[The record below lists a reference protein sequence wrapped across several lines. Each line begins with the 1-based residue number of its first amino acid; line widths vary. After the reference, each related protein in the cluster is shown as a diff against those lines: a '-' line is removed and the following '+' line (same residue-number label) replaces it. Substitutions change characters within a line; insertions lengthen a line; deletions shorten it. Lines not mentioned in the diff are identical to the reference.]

1 MHNLATVLSATATA
15 FLSLTAIAAN
25 AADLAV
31 GKAEAFHQLI
41 AADAK
46 VEKLGTGMKF
56 VEGPCW
62 IKTDGGWL
70 VFSDIPSNELKKWT
84 AAGGITTW
92 RNPSNNTNGNLL
104 DQQGRLISCEHSSRR
119 VTRTNADGTIE
130 VLVDSFYGKKF
141 NSPNDVAVKS
151 DGTLWITDPPYGI
164 PQGQKQEQAGQNVF
178 RFDPANPDKS
188 TAMTVA
194 IADCDRP
201 NGLCFSPDEKLLY
214 VADSG
219 KPKHIRVFTVKD
231 DGTLS
236 DGKVFATLDNGAPDG
251 IRCDAQGN
259 VWSSAGDGV
268 RVYAPDG
275 TWLGTVLTPEG
286 AANLCFGGA
295 DGKTLFITART
306 SLYAIPTLTTQALVK

>member
-1 MHNLATVLSATATA
+1 MRTLAAVVATLFAASTSITA
-15 FLSLTAIAAN
+15 A

-31 GKAEAFHQLI
+31 GKAEAFHQLV

-56 VEGPCW
+56 LEGPCW
-62 IKTDGGWL
+62 IKADGGWL

-84 AAGGITTW
+84 AAGGVTTW
-92 RNPSNNTNGNLL
+92 RMPSNNANGNLL

-130 VLVDSFYGKKF
+130 VLVDSFDGKKL

-164 PQGQKQEQAGQNVF
+164 PKDQKQEQAAQNVF
-178 RFDPANPDKS
+178 RFDPKS
-188 TAMTVA
+188 KTLTVA
-194 IADCDRP
+194 IADCDKP

-231 DGTLS
+231 DGTLGE
-236 DGKVFATLDNGAPDG
+236 GKVFATLDKGAPDG
-251 IRCDAQGN
+251 IRCDGQGN

-306 SLYAIPTLTTQALVK
+306 SLYAIPTLTTQAVVK

>member
-1 MHNLATVLSATATA
+1 MRTLATVFAALFAASTTV
-15 FLSLTAIAAN
+15 IAS

-31 GKAEAFHQLI
+31 GKAEAFHQLV

-56 VEGPCW
+56 LEGPCW
-62 IKTDGGWL
+62 IKADGGWL

-84 AAGGITTW
+84 AAGGVTTW
-92 RNPSNNTNGNLL
+92 RNPSNNANGNLL
-104 DQQGRLISCEHSSRR
+104 DQQGQLISCEHSSRR
-119 VTRTNADGTIE
+119 VTRTKADGTIE
-130 VLVDSFYGKKF
+130 VLVDSFDGKKL

-164 PQGQKQEQAGQNVF
+164 PKDQKQEQAKNNVF
-178 RFDPANPDKS
+178 RFDPKTKALS
-188 TAMTVA
+188 VA
-194 IADCDRP
+194 IADCDKP

-219 KPKHIRVFTVKD
+219 APKHIRVFAVKD
-231 DGTLS
+231 DGTLGE
-236 DGKVFATLDNGAPDG
+236 GKVFATLDKGAPDG

-295 DGKTLFITART
+295 DGKTMFITART

>member
-1 MHNLATVLSATATA
+1 MRTLATLFAALFATSTA
-15 FLSLTAIAAN
+15 VTAS

-31 GKAEAFHQLI
+31 GKADAFHQLV

-56 VEGPCW
+56 LEGPCW
-62 IKTDGGWL
+62 ITADGGWL

-84 AAGGITTW
+84 AASGVTTF
-92 RNPSNNTNGNLL
+92 RNPSNHTNGNLL
-104 DQQGRLISCEHSSRR
+104 DQQGRLISCEHSARR

-130 VLVDSFYGKKF
+130 VLVDSYDGKKL

-151 DGTLWITDPPYGI
+151 DGTLWFTDPPYGL
-164 PQGQKQEQAGQNVF
+164 PKGQQQEQTGQHVF
-178 RFDPANPDKS
+178 RFDPTTKTITIA
-188 TAMTVA
+188 VA
-194 IADCDRP
+194 DFDRP

-214 VADSG
+214 IADSG
-219 KPKHIRVFTVKD
+219 KPKHIRVFSVKD
-231 DGTLS
+231 DGTLA
-236 DGKVFATLDNGAPDG
+236 DGKVFATLDKGSPDG
-251 IRCDAQGN
+251 IRCDVHGN

-275 TWLGTVLTPEG
+275 TWLGSVLTPEG

-306 SLYAIPTLTTQALVK
+306 SLYAIPTLTTQAVVK

>member
-1 MHNLATVLSATATA
+1 MRTVAAVLSTTVAAIM
-15 FLSLTAIAAN
+15 SLTVT
-25 AADLAV
+25 AADLSV
-31 GKAEAFHQLI
+31 GKAEAFHQLV

-56 VEGPCW
+56 LEGPCW
-62 IKTDGGWL
+62 IKADGGWL

-84 AAGGITTW
+84 AAGGVTTW
-92 RNPSNNTNGNLL
+92 RTPSNNANGNLL

-119 VTRTNADGTIE
+119 VTRTKADGTIE
-130 VLVDSFYGKKF
+130 VLVDSFDGKNL

-164 PQGQKQEQAGQNVF
+164 PKDQKQEQAAQNVF
-178 RFDPANPDKS
+178 RFDPAAPDKS
-188 TAMTVA
+188 KAMTVVA
-194 IADCDRP
+194 ADFDRP

-214 VADSG
+214 IADSG
-219 KPKHIRVFTVKD
+219 KTKHIRVFTVKD

-236 DGKVFATLDNGAPDG
+236 DGKVFATLDKGAPDG